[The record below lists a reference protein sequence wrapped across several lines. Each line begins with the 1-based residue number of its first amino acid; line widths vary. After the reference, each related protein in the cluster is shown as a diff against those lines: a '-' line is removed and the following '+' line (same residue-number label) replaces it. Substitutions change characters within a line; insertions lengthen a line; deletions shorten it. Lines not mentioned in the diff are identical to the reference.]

1 MEKQTF
7 RISNISCGHCVA
19 AIKNELQEL
28 DGVTNTEGDH
38 QGKTVTVEWDSP
50 ASATQ
55 IESKLTEI
63 GYPASG

>member
-7 RISNISCGHCVA
+7 TISNISCGHCVA

-28 DGVTNTEGDH
+28 DGVTNIEGDL
-38 QGKTVTVEWDSP
+38 QGKTVTVEWDLP
-50 ASATQ
+50 ASTTQ

-63 GYPASG
+63 GYPASA